1 MPQGLPSVPSSY
13 RIFFA
18 LNPKMLF
25 IDAQWY
31 EVVMITITALIGMFG
46 MAAGLGGYIFRNMKV
61 IERIMCI
68 AGGLTLLIP
77 GSITD
82 IIGLVLVGAVCVI
95 QYGDAKKQKL
105 QRKRVVKKNLR
116 SEKRNQFLT
125 GGSSF

>member
-1 MPQGLPSVPSSY
+1 MSS
-13 RIFFA
+13 
-18 LNPKMLF
+18 LF
-25 IDAQWY
+25 L
-31 EVVMITITALIGMFG
+31 MITITALIGMFG

-95 QYGDAKKQKL
+95 QYGDAKKTKAAA
-105 QRKRVVKKNLR
+105 
-116 SEKRNQFLT
+116 
-125 GGSSF
+125 